1 MYAAALAGNSNK
13 VKELLENG
21 ASVDSISH
29 DAKTPLLIAG
39 EKKEFCGVFYNFC
52 YKCFSA

>member
-39 EKKEFCGVFYNFC
+39 EKKEFCGVFSQFLLIY
-52 YKCFSA
+52 FSA

>member
-39 EKKEFCGVFYNFC
+39 EKKEFCGVFSQFLLKY
-52 YKCFSA
+52 FSA

>member
-39 EKKEFCGVFYNFC
+39 EKKEFCSVFSQFLLKY
-52 YKCFSA
+52 FSA